1 MPAAILSVRSSS
13 STKKIQMTI
22 EKVGKRISLDGELG
36 TVRFYGEV
44 PEGSGKFWYGIEWD
58 NQTRGKHSGTHDGV
72 RYFEC
77 EVDGSGSFLK
87 PNSKIHFGVDFVEA
101 LNEKYSFDRLKYESK
116 IQSLSLEVN
125 VDKGS
130 RDGPKQIGLIGD
142 KVVVAKQPVPESVSL
157 NLEDLD
163 LSSNL
168 FASFDDILDILIQL
182 PNLKVLRLNFN
193 RFKISNTHDR
203 ETCFKNLRVLSLNF
217 TRTTWDSYAS
227 CVSSYFNQLE
237 ELYLVSNGINS
248 LKVSSDNL
256 NCLKVLNL
264 DKNLMTEWCEISK
277 ILGKLPSLESLSI
290 EENNIRTI
298 KYESGTFTALKQLNL
313 SANLISSYDSI
324 DALTSF
330 PSLRELRL
338 KNIPLFEGLKSGE
351 TRVQVVSR
359 IGKLVQFN
367 GSEIRDRDR
376 KDDELY
382 YLGIIHKQVYNA
394 SCVGDKESI
403 IRANPRYR
411 NLIDIY
417 GEPAVSKETKNQLK
431 NDLLHMEFCLSD
443 DTVFGKKTFPKST
456 SLRIVKMYAQKLLN
470 QQKKGKISFMIYKGD
485 IEVELSDDFKSL
497 DFYGLS
503 PKSAEDVFRIFVQTE

>member
-1 MPAAILSVRSSS
+1 
-13 STKKIQMTI
+13 
-22 EKVGKRISLDGELG
+22 
-36 TVRFYGEV
+36 
-44 PEGSGKFWYGIEWD
+44 
-58 NQTRGKHSGTHDGV
+58 
-72 RYFEC
+72 
-77 EVDGSGSFLK
+77 
-87 PNSKIHFGVDFVEA
+87 
-101 LNEKYSFDRLKYESK
+101 
-116 IQSLSLEVN
+116 
-125 VDKGS
+125 
-130 RDGPKQIGLIGD
+130 
-142 KVVVAKQPVPESVSL
+142 
-157 NLEDLD
+157 
-163 LSSNL
+163 
-168 FASFDDILDILIQL
+168 
-182 PNLKVLRLNFN
+182 
-193 RFKISNTHDR
+193 
-203 ETCFKNLRVLSLNF
+203 
-217 TRTTWDSYAS
+217 
-227 CVSSYFNQLE
+227 
-237 ELYLVSNGINS
+237 
-248 LKVSSDNL
+248 
-256 NCLKVLNL
+256 
-264 DKNLMTEWCEISK
+264 MTEWCEISK

-324 DALTSF
+324 DALNSF
-330 PSLRELRL
+330 PSLKELRL